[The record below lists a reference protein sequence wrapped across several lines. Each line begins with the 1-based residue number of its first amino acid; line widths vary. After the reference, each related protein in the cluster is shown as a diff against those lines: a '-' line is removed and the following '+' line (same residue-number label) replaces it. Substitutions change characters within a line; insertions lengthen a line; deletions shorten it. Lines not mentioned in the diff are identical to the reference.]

1 MPAHPLHALV
11 STLRRRP
18 GVEAAVVVS
27 PDGLAI
33 VQDTAPGVDPEHLAA
48 QAPLVLHALGDQA
61 ERAGRGPLRI
71 AVLDHEGGGLVMA
84 PLSPEATLL
93 VVTAA
98 VCDRATLLT
107 DLRQYR
113 QHLALLA

>member
-18 GVEAAVVVS
+18 GVEAAIVVS

-33 VQDTAPGVDPEHLAA
+33 VHEAAPGVDPEPLAA

-61 ERAGRGPLRI
+61 ARAGRGPLRV
-71 AVLDHEGGGLVMA
+71 AVLDHEGGGLVLA

-93 VVTAA
+93 VVTASA
-98 VCDRATLLT
+98 CDRAALLT